1 MNRLY
6 GMPGPNEGNRF
17 RMKDPADLQLKVA
30 AAEEAVTAQEEEKS
44 TRRKLKGSQGRLISV
59 IAILF
64 SLYQLATGY
73 FPLIAMYQRVFHVI
87 FAFTLIFLLFPFSA
101 RQRRDRLSWE
111 GIVFVGLLLY
121 TSFFVLTHFIARAD
135 QVGLE
140 PPVYELILG
149 GLLIVLTLEASRRT
163 TGWSLAI
170 FCIGSLLYARFGE
183 WLPDVLGHPNYS
195 VERIIS
201 GLFMTT
207 EGIYGS
213 LTGISATFIFLFVL
227 FGTFMQESGAGTF
240 FFGLA
245 SSLFG
250 HVRGGPAKI
259 AVVAS
264 SLFGM
269 ISGSAM
275 ANVSAVGQIT
285 IPMMKKAGYKPH
297 FAGAVESASGVG
309 GQFMPPVMG
318 GSVFLMM
325 EILGVSYFAICK
337 AAVLSAILYYVAIF
351 FIVDFEAV
359 KHNLKGQPKA
369 ECPRFRE
376 VFKQGF
382 HFIIP
387 PAVLVYLLIYSS
399 VTESRAAFWAI
410 LSVPLASYLRKSTR
424 MSFKKIVRALE
435 RGALGF
441 LPIAGV
447 VVACNILVGMITLTG
462 LGLQISSIL
471 IELSGN
477 SLFWLLFLTMIAS
490 LILGLGLPII
500 VSYLVLAVL
509 VAPALTQMGVEPLA
523 AHLFIFFF
531 ALVSDLTPPVAPGAF
546 VAAGIAGADMMR
558 TAWMACRLG
567 LVVYILPYMF
577 VYNNA
582 LILKGELGDI
592 ILSAV
597 TAFIGVYAL
606 ACGIQGY
613 MFRPANI
620 LERILFFVAALAL
633 IKPGWI
639 SDLVGLGIFLGLVFL
654 QRPGFFGDVVRG
666 VRQHR
671 RSAG

>member
-1 MNRLY
+1 
-6 GMPGPNEGNRF
+6 
-17 RMKDPADLQLKVA
+17 MKPTTEIEQEL
-30 AAEEAVTAQEEEKS
+30 EEASKAVVAQEEEKS
-44 TRRKLKGSQGRLISV
+44 TRRSLKGISGKAISV
-59 IAILF
+59 IAICF
-64 SLYQLATGY
+64 SVFQLATGY
-73 FPLIAMYQRVFHVI
+73 FPLIAMYQRIIHVI
-87 FAFTLIFLLFPFSA
+87 FGFTLIFLLFPFST
-101 RQRRDRLSWE
+101 RQKRDRLSWD
-111 GIVFVGLLLY
+111 GFLLVGLLLY
-121 TSFFVLTHFIARAD
+121 ISYYVVTHFIARAD

-140 PPVYELILG
+140 PPLFELVLG
-149 GLLIVLTLEASRRT
+149 GVLIFLTLEASRRT

-170 FCIGSLLYARFGE
+170 FCVGSLLYARFGE
-183 WLPDVLGHPNYS
+183 WLPDVLGHPDYM

-207 EGIYGS
+207 EGIYGA
-213 LTGISATFIFLFVL
+213 LTGIASTFIFLFVL

-285 IPMMKKAGYKPH
+285 IPMMKRAGYKPH
-297 FAGAVESASGVG
+297 FAAAVESASGVG

-325 EILGVSYFAICK
+325 EILGVSYYAICK
-337 AAVLSAILYYVAIF
+337 AAVLSAVLYYVAIF

-359 KHNLKGQPKA
+359 KFNLKGQPKA
-369 ECPRFRE
+369 ECPRFRD

-382 HFIIP
+382 HFLIP
-387 PAVLVYLLIYSS
+387 PVVLVYFLMYAH
-399 VTESRAAFWAI
+399 VTESRAGFWAI
-410 LSVPLASYLRKSTR
+410 VSVVLASYLRKSTR
-424 MSFKKIVRALE
+424 MGLKQILRALE

-471 IELSGN
+471 IDLSGN

-546 VAAGIAGADMMR
+546 VAAGIAGADMMK

-582 LILKGELGDI
+582 LLLKGDVGEI
-592 ILSAV
+592 VLSAV

-613 MFRPANI
+613 MFRPAKI
-620 LERILFFVAALAL
+620 YERILFFVAAIGL

-639 SDLVGLGIFLGLVFL
+639 SDLVGLGILVFL
-654 QRPGFFGDVVRG
+654 VFMQRPAFIPDLFKRLKGPAPEMKGG
-666 VRQHR
+666 
-671 RSAG
+671 G

>member
-1 MNRLY
+1 
-6 GMPGPNEGNRF
+6 
-17 RMKDPADLQLKVA
+17 MKPSAEIEQQLEKASKAVA
-30 AAEEAVTAQEEEKS
+30 AQEEEKS
-44 TRRKLKGSQGRLISV
+44 TRRSVKGVAGKAISV
-59 IAILF
+59 IAVCF
-64 SLYQLATGY
+64 SLFQLVTGY
-73 FPLIAMYQRVFHVI
+73 FPLIAMYQRLIHVI
-87 FAFTLIFLLFPFSA
+87 FGFSLIFLLFPFSA
-101 RQRRDRLSWE
+101 RQRRDRLGWD
-111 GIVFVGLLLY
+111 GFLLVGLLLY
-121 TSFFVLTHFIARAD
+121 ISYYVVTHFIARAD
-135 QVGLE
+135 SVGLE
-140 PPVYELILG
+140 PPLFELVLG
-149 GLLIVLTLEASRRT
+149 GILIFLTLEASRRT

-170 FCIGSLLYARFGE
+170 FCAGSLIYARFGE

-195 VERIIS
+195 IERIIS

-207 EGIYGS
+207 EGIYGA
-213 LTGISATFIFLFVL
+213 LTGIAATFIFLFVL

-285 IPMMKKAGYKPH
+285 IPMMKRAGYKPH
-297 FAGAVESASGVG
+297 FAAAVESASGVG

-325 EILGVSYFAICK
+325 EILGVSYYAICK
-337 AAVLSAILYYVAIF
+337 AAVLSAVLYYVAIF

-359 KHNLKGQPKA
+359 KNNLKGQPKS
-369 ECPRFRE
+369 ECPNFWE
-376 VFKQGF
+376 VFRNGF
-382 HFIIP
+382 HFLIP
-387 PAVLVYLLIYSS
+387 PGVLVYLLIYSH

-410 LSVPLASYLRKSTR
+410 IAVVGASYLRKSTR
-424 MSFKKIVRALE
+424 MSFPKILRALE

-447 VVACNILVGMITLTG
+447 IVACNILVGMITLTG

-477 SLFWLLFLTMIAS
+477 SLFLLLVLTMIAS

-509 VAPALTQMGVEPLA
+509 VAPALTQMGVDALA

-546 VAAGIAGADMMR
+546 VAAGIAGADMMK

-582 LILKGELGDI
+582 LLLKGDLSEI
-592 ILSAV
+592 ILSAI

-613 MFRPANI
+613 MFRPAKI
-620 LERILFFVAALAL
+620 YERVLFFAAAIGL

-639 SDLVGLGIFLGLVFL
+639 SDLVGLAILAILAFM
-654 QRPGFFGDVVRG
+654 QRPTFIPDLF
-666 VRQHR
+666 R
-671 RSAG
+671 RVKAPASETKGNG

>member
-1 MNRLY
+1 
-6 GMPGPNEGNRF
+6 
-17 RMKDPADLQLKVA
+17 MKPSAEIEQQLEQASK
-30 AAEEAVTAQEEEKS
+30 AVVAQEEEKS
-44 TRRKLKGSQGRLISV
+44 TRRTLKGNAGKAVSF
-59 IAILF
+59 IAVCF
-64 SLYQLATGY
+64 SLFQLLTGY
-73 FPLIAMYQRVFHVI
+73 FPLIAMYQRLIHVI
-87 FAFTLIFLLFPFSA
+87 FGFSLIFLLFPFSA
-101 RQRRDRLSWE
+101 RQRRDRLSWD
-111 GIVFVGLLLY
+111 GFLFVGLLLY
-121 TSFFVLTHFIARAD
+121 ISYYVATHFIARAD
-135 QVGLE
+135 SVGLE
-140 PPVYELILG
+140 PPLFELVVG
-149 GLLIVLTLEASRRT
+149 GVLIFLTLEASRRT

-170 FCIGSLLYARFGE
+170 FCAGSLIYARFGE

-195 VERIIS
+195 IERIIS

-207 EGIYGS
+207 EGIYGA
-213 LTGISATFIFLFVL
+213 LTGIAATFIFLFVL

-285 IPMMKKAGYKPH
+285 IPMMKRAGYKPH

-325 EILGVSYFAICK
+325 EILGVSYYAICK
-337 AAVLSAILYYVAIF
+337 AAILSAILYYVAIF

-359 KHNLKGQPKA
+359 KYNLKGQPKS
-369 ECPRFRE
+369 ECPRFWE

-382 HFIIP
+382 HFLIP
-387 PAVLVYLLIYSS
+387 PVVLVYFLMYAH

-410 LSVPLASYLRKSTR
+410 VSVVLASYLRKSTR
-424 MSFKKIVRALE
+424 MGLKKILRALE

-509 VAPALTQMGVEPLA
+509 VAPALTQMGVDPLA

-546 VAAGIAGADMMR
+546 VAAGIAGADMMK

-582 LILKGELGDI
+582 LLLKGDLSEI
-592 ILSAV
+592 ILSAI

-613 MFRPANI
+613 MFRPAKI
-620 LERILFFVAALAL
+620 YERVLFFVAAIGL

-639 SDLVGLGIFLGLVFL
+639 SDLVGLGILCILSFL
-654 QRPGFFGDVVRG
+654 QRPTFIPDLFRRVKGPAPEMKGDG
-666 VRQHR
+666 
-671 RSAG
+671 

>member
-1 MNRLY
+1 
-6 GMPGPNEGNRF
+6 
-17 RMKDPADLQLKVA
+17 MKPSAEIEQQLEQASKA
-30 AAEEAVTAQEEEKS
+30 AVAQEEEKS
-44 TRRKLKGSQGRLISV
+44 TRRSVKGPAGKAVSF
-59 IAILF
+59 IAICF
-64 SLYQLATGY
+64 SLFQLVTGY
-73 FPLIAMYQRVFHVI
+73 FPLIAMYQRLFHVI
-87 FAFTLIFLLFPFSA
+87 FGFSLIFLLFPFSA
-101 RQRRDRLSWE
+101 RQRRDRLSWD
-111 GIVFVGLLLY
+111 GFLFVGLLLY
-121 TSFFVLTHFIARAD
+121 ISYYVATHFIARAD
-135 QVGLE
+135 SVGLE
-140 PPVYELILG
+140 PPLFELVIG
-149 GLLIVLTLEASRRT
+149 GVLIFLTLEASRRT

-170 FCIGSLLYARFGE
+170 FCMASLIYARFGE

-213 LTGISATFIFLFVL
+213 LTGIAATFIFLFVL

-264 SLFGM
+264 SMFGM

-285 IPMMKKAGYKPH
+285 IPMMKRAGYKPH

-325 EILGVSYFAICK
+325 EVLGVSYYAICK
-337 AAVLSAILYYVAIF
+337 AAILSAILYYVAIF

-359 KHNLKGQPKA
+359 KYGLKGQPKSQ
-369 ECPRFRE
+369 CPKFTE
-376 VFKQGF
+376 VFKNGF

-387 PAVLVYLLIYSS
+387 PAVLVYLLMYAH
-399 VTESRAAFWAI
+399 VTESRAAFWAVI
-410 LSVPLASYLRKSTR
+410 SVPLASYLRKSTR
-424 MSFKKIVRALE
+424 MSFRQILRALE

-471 IELSGN
+471 IELSGS

-509 VAPALTQMGVEPLA
+509 VAPALTQMGVDPLA

-546 VAAGIAGADMMR
+546 VAAGIAGADMMK

-582 LILKGELGDI
+582 LLLKGNLSDI
-592 ILSAV
+592 ILSAI

-613 MFRPANI
+613 MFRPAKI
-620 LERILFFVAALAL
+620 YERVLFFIAAVGL
-633 IKPGWI
+633 IKPGWM
-639 SDLVGLGIFLGLVFL
+639 SDLMGMGILVILAFM
-654 QRPGFFGDVVRG
+654 QRPTFIRDLFKRVKAPSSGTKRDG
-666 VRQHR
+666 
-671 RSAG
+671 

>member
-1 MNRLY
+1 M
-6 GMPGPNEGNRF
+6 E
-17 RMKDPADLQLKVA
+17 KVA
-30 AAEEAVTAQEEEKS
+30 EIEKELEAASEAITAQEEEKGV
-44 TRRKLKGSQGRLISV
+44 RRNVKGNAGKVISA
-59 IAILF
+59 IAVCF
-64 SLYQLATGY
+64 SLFQVITGY
-73 FPLIAMYQRVFHVI
+73 FPLIAMYQRLIHVI
-87 FAFTLIFLLFPFSA
+87 FGFSLIFLLFPLSSK
-101 RQRRDRLSWE
+101 RRKDRLSWD
-111 GIVFVGLLLY
+111 GYLLVGLLLY
-121 TSFFVLTHFIARAD
+121 ISLYVIMNFVARAD

-140 PPVYELILG
+140 PPLYELILG
-149 GLLIVLTLEASRRT
+149 GLLIFLTLEASRRT

-170 FCIGSLLYARFGE
+170 FCAGSLIYARFGE

-195 VERIIS
+195 LERIIS

-207 EGIYGS
+207 EGIYGA
-213 LTGISATFIFLFVL
+213 LTGIASTFIFLFVL
-227 FGTFMQESGAGTF
+227 FGTFMQESGAGSF

-285 IPMMKKAGYKPH
+285 IPMMKRAGYKPH
-297 FAGAVESASGVG
+297 FAAAVESASGVG

-325 EILGVSYFAICK
+325 EILGVSYYAICK

-369 ECPRFRE
+369 ECPKFRE

-387 PAVLVYLLIYSS
+387 PAILVYLLIYAN
-399 VTESRAAFWAI
+399 VTESRAAFWAVI
-410 LSVPLASYLRKSTR
+410 SVPLASFLRKSTR
-424 MSFKKIVRALE
+424 MSPRKILRALE

-509 VAPALTQMGVEPLA
+509 VAPALTQMGVDPMA

-582 LILKGELGDI
+582 LMLKGDLDDI

-613 MFRPANI
+613 MFRPAKI
-620 LERILFFVAALAL
+620 FERILFFVAALAL

-639 SDLVGLGIFLGLVFL
+639 SDLVGLAIFIGLILL
-654 QRPGFFGDVVRG
+654 QKPTFFIDLLKRFKGPAPEIKSGF
-666 VRQHR
+666 
-671 RSAG
+671 

>member
-1 MNRLY
+1 MKQR
-6 GMPGPNEGNRF
+6 NEIEQN
-17 RMKDPADLQLKVA
+17 L
-30 AAEEAVTAQEEEKS
+30 EEAEKTVVAQEEEKS
-44 TRRKLKGSQGRLISV
+44 TRRILKGNPGKAISV
-59 IAILF
+59 IAICF
-64 SLYQLATGY
+64 SVFQLMTGY
-73 FPLIAMYQRVFHVI
+73 FPLIAMYQRVIHVI
-87 FAFTLIFLLFPFSA
+87 FGFSLIFLLFPLSKK
-101 RQRRDRLSWE
+101 QRKDRLSWD
-111 GIVFVGLLLY
+111 GVLFVALLLY
-121 TSFFVLTHFIARAD
+121 LSYYVITHFIARAD

-140 PPVYELILG
+140 PPLFELVLG
-149 GLLIVLTLEASRRT
+149 GVLIFITLEASRRT

-170 FCIGSLLYARFGE
+170 FCAGSLIYARFGE

-195 VERIIS
+195 IERIIS

-207 EGIYGS
+207 EGIYGA
-213 LTGISATFIFLFVL
+213 LTGIAATFIFLFVL

-285 IPMMKKAGYKPH
+285 IPMMKRAGYKPH
-297 FAGAVESASGVG
+297 FAAAVESASGVG

-325 EILGVSYFAICK
+325 EILGVSYGAICK
-337 AAVLSAILYYVAIF
+337 AAILSAVLYYVAIF

-359 KHNLKGQPKA
+359 KFNLKGQPKA
-369 ECPRFRE
+369 DCPRFGE

-382 HFIIP
+382 HFLIP
-387 PAVLVYLLIYSS
+387 PVVLVYFLMYAH

-410 LSVPLASYLRKSTR
+410 VSVVLASYLRKSTR
-424 MSFKKIVRALE
+424 MGLKKILRALE

-509 VAPALTQMGVEPLA
+509 VAPALTQMGVDPLA

-582 LILKGELGDI
+582 LLLKGDPGDI
-592 ILSAV
+592 LLSAV

-613 MFRPANI
+613 MFRPARI
-620 LERILFFVAALAL
+620 YERVLFFVAALLL

-639 SDLVGLGIFLGLVFL
+639 SDLVGLGILVLLGFM
-654 QRPGFFGDVVRG
+654 QRPTFILDLLRRVKGPAPEMKGDG
-666 VRQHR
+666 
-671 RSAG
+671 

>member
-1 MNRLY
+1 M
-6 GMPGPNEGNRF
+6 E
-17 RMKDPADLQLKVA
+17 KVA
-30 AAEEAVTAQEEEKS
+30 EIEKELEAASEAITAQEEEKGV
-44 TRRKLKGSQGRLISV
+44 RRNVKGKEGKVISA
-59 IAILF
+59 IAVCF
-64 SLYQLATGY
+64 SLFQVITGY
-73 FPLIAMYQRVFHVI
+73 FPLIAMYQRLIHVI
-87 FAFTLIFLLFPFSA
+87 FGFSLIFLLFPLSSK
-101 RQRRDRLSWE
+101 QRRDRLSWD
-111 GIVFVGLLLY
+111 GYLLVGLLLY
-121 TSFFVLTHFIARAD
+121 ISLYVVMNFVARAD

-140 PPVYELILG
+140 PPLYELILG
-149 GLLIVLTLEASRRT
+149 GLLIFLTLEASRRT

-170 FCIGSLLYARFGE
+170 FCAGSLIYARFGE

-195 VERIIS
+195 LERIIS

-207 EGIYGS
+207 EGIYGA
-213 LTGISATFIFLFVL
+213 LTGIASTFIFLFVL
-227 FGTFMQESGAGTF
+227 FGTFMQESGAGSF

-285 IPMMKKAGYKPH
+285 IPMMKRAGYKPH
-297 FAGAVESASGVG
+297 FAAAVESASGVG

-325 EILGVSYFAICK
+325 EILGVSYYAICK

-369 ECPRFRE
+369 ECPKFRE

-387 PAVLVYLLIYSS
+387 PAVLVYLLIYAN
-399 VTESRAAFWAI
+399 VTESRAAFWAVI
-410 LSVPLASYLRKSTR
+410 SVPLASLLRKSTR
-424 MSFKKIVRALE
+424 MSPRKILRALE

-509 VAPALTQMGVEPLA
+509 VAPALTQMGVDPMA

-582 LILKGELGDI
+582 LMLKGDLDDI

-613 MFRPANI
+613 MFRPAKFF
-620 LERILFFVAALAL
+620 ERILFFVAALAL

-639 SDLVGLGIFLGLVFL
+639 SDLVGLAIFIGLIFLQKPTFFIDLVKRFKGSA
-654 QRPGFFGDVVRG
+654 PEIKDGF
-666 VRQHR
+666 
-671 RSAG
+671 

>member
-1 MNRLY
+1 
-6 GMPGPNEGNRF
+6 
-17 RMKDPADLQLKVA
+17 MKPTTEIEPEL
-30 AAEEAVTAQEEEKS
+30 EEASKAVVAQEEQKS
-44 TRRKLKGSQGRLISV
+44 TRRSLQGISGKAISV
-59 IAILF
+59 IAICF
-64 SLYQLATGY
+64 SVFQLATGY
-73 FPLIAMYQRVFHVI
+73 FPLIAMYQRIIHVI
-87 FAFTLIFLLFPFSA
+87 FGFTLIFLLFPFST
-101 RQRRDRLSWE
+101 RQKRDRLSWD
-111 GIVFVGLLLY
+111 GFLLVGLLLY
-121 TSFFVLTHFIARAD
+121 ISYYVVTHFIARAD

-140 PPVYELILG
+140 PPLFELVLG
-149 GLLIVLTLEASRRT
+149 GVLIFLTLEASRRT

-170 FCIGSLLYARFGE
+170 FCVGSLLYARFGE
-183 WLPDVLGHPNYS
+183 WLPDVLGHPDYM

-207 EGIYGS
+207 EGIYGA
-213 LTGISATFIFLFVL
+213 LTGIASTFIFLFVL

-285 IPMMKKAGYKPH
+285 IPMMKRAGYKPH
-297 FAGAVESASGVG
+297 FAAAVESASGVG

-325 EILGVSYFAICK
+325 EILGVSYYAICK
-337 AAVLSAILYYVAIF
+337 AAVLSAVLYYVAIF

-359 KHNLKGQPKA
+359 KFNLKGQPKA
-369 ECPRFRE
+369 ECPRFRD

-382 HFIIP
+382 HFLIP
-387 PAVLVYLLIYSS
+387 PVVLVYFLMYAH

-410 LSVPLASYLRKSTR
+410 VSVVLASYLRQSTR
-424 MSFKKIVRALE
+424 MGLKQILRALE

-471 IELSGN
+471 IDLSGN

-509 VAPALTQMGVEPLA
+509 VAPALTQMGVDPLA

-546 VAAGIAGADMMR
+546 VAAGIAGADMMK

-582 LILKGELGDI
+582 LLLKGDVGEI
-592 ILSAV
+592 VLSAV

-613 MFRPANI
+613 MFRPAKI
-620 LERILFFVAALAL
+620 YERILFFVAAIGL

-639 SDLVGLGIFLGLVFL
+639 SDLVGLGILVFL
-654 QRPGFFGDVVRG
+654 VFMQRPAFIPDLFKRLKGPAPEMKGG
-666 VRQHR
+666 
-671 RSAG
+671 G

>member
-1 MNRLY
+1 
-6 GMPGPNEGNRF
+6 
-17 RMKDPADLQLKVA
+17 MKT
-30 AAEEAVTAQEEEKS
+30 AAEIEEKLEAATQGIVAQEEEKG
-44 TRRKLKGSQGRLISV
+44 TRRVLKGNAGKAISV
-59 IAILF
+59 LAVCF
-64 SLYQLATGY
+64 SLFQLVTGY
-73 FPLIAMYQRVFHVI
+73 FPLIAMYQRLIHVI
-87 FAFTLIFLLFPFSA
+87 FGFTLIFLLFPFSA
-101 RQRRDRLSWE
+101 KQRRDRLSWD
-111 GIVFVGLLLY
+111 GFLWVGLLLY
-121 TSFFVLTHFIARAD
+121 ISYYVVTHFIARAD
-135 QVGLE
+135 SVGLE
-140 PPVYELILG
+140 PPMYELFLG
-149 GLLIVLTLEASRRT
+149 GVLILLTLEASRRT

-170 FCIGSLLYARFGE
+170 FCAASLIYARFGE

-195 VERIIS
+195 IERIIS

-207 EGIYGS
+207 EGIYGA
-213 LTGISATFIFLFVL
+213 LTGIAATFIFLFVL

-285 IPMMKKAGYKPH
+285 IPMMKRAGYKPH

-325 EILGVSYFAICK
+325 EILGVSYYAICK
-337 AAVLSAILYYVAIF
+337 AAVLSAVLYYVAIF

-359 KHNLKGQPKA
+359 KYNLKGQPKS
-369 ECPRFRE
+369 ECPRFME

-382 HFIIP
+382 HFLIP
-387 PAVLVYLLIYSS
+387 PVVLVYFLMYAH

-410 LSVPLASYLRKSTR
+410 VSVVLASYLRKSTR
-424 MSFKKIVRALE
+424 MGLKKILRALE

-582 LILKGELGDI
+582 LLLKGDLSEI
-592 ILSAV
+592 ILSAI

-613 MFRPANI
+613 MFRPARI
-620 LERILFFVAALAL
+620 YERVLFFVAAIGL

-639 SDLVGLGIFLGLVFL
+639 SDLVGLGILALLAFL
-654 QRPGFFGDVVRG
+654 QRPTFIADLFKRVKGP
-666 VRQHR
+666 
-671 RSAG
+671 ATEI

>member
-1 MNRLY
+1 
-6 GMPGPNEGNRF
+6 
-17 RMKDPADLQLKVA
+17 V
-30 AAEEAVTAQEEEKS
+30 
-44 TRRKLKGSQGRLISV
+44 
-59 IAILF
+59 
-64 SLYQLATGY
+64 
-73 FPLIAMYQRVFHVI
+73 
-87 FAFTLIFLLFPFSA
+87 
-101 RQRRDRLSWE
+101 
-111 GIVFVGLLLY
+111 
-121 TSFFVLTHFIARAD
+121 THFIARAD
-135 QVGLE
+135 SVGLE
-140 PPVYELILG
+140 PPLFELVLG
-149 GLLIVLTLEASRRT
+149 GVLIFLTLEASRRT

-170 FCIGSLLYARFGE
+170 FCVGSLIYARFGE

-195 VERIIS
+195 IERIIS

-207 EGIYGS
+207 EGIYGA
-213 LTGISATFIFLFVL
+213 LTGIAATFIFLFVL

-285 IPMMKKAGYKPH
+285 IPMMKRAGYKPH

-325 EILGVSYFAICK
+325 EILGVSYYAICK
-337 AAVLSAILYYVAIF
+337 AAILSAVLYYVAIF

-359 KHNLKGQPKA
+359 KYDLRGQPKS
-369 ECPRFRE
+369 ECPRFWE

-382 HFIIP
+382 HFLIP
-387 PAVLVYLLIYSS
+387 PVVLVYFLMYAH

-410 LSVPLASYLRKSTR
+410 VSVVLASYLRKTTR
-424 MSFKKIVRALE
+424 MGLKKILRALE

-546 VAAGIAGADMMR
+546 VAAGIAGADMMK

-582 LILKGELGDI
+582 LLLKGNLSEI
-592 ILSAV
+592 ILSAI

-613 MFRPANI
+613 MFRPAKI
-620 LERILFFVAALAL
+620 YERVLFFVAAIGL

-639 SDLVGLGIFLGLVFL
+639 SDLVGLGILAILSFM
-654 QRPGFFGDVVRG
+654 QRPTFIPDLFKRVKTPAPETKGE
-666 VRQHR
+666 
-671 RSAG
+671 S

>member
-1 MNRLY
+1 MK
-6 GMPGPNEGNRF
+6 GMKPTTEIEQE
-17 RMKDPADLQLKVA
+17 L
-30 AAEEAVTAQEEEKS
+30 EEASKAVVAQEEEKS
-44 TRRKLKGSQGRLISV
+44 PRRSLKGISGKAISV
-59 IAILF
+59 IAICF
-64 SLYQLATGY
+64 SVFQLVTGY
-73 FPLIAMYQRVFHVI
+73 FPLIAMYQRIIHVI
-87 FAFTLIFLLFPFSA
+87 FGFTLIFLLFPFST
-101 RQRRDRLSWE
+101 RQRRDRLSWD
-111 GIVFVGLLLY
+111 GFLLVGLLLY
-121 TSFFVLTHFIARAD
+121 ISYYVVTHFIARAD

-140 PPVYELILG
+140 PPLFELVLG
-149 GLLIVLTLEASRRT
+149 GVLIFLTLEASRRT

-170 FCIGSLLYARFGE
+170 FCVGSLLYARFGE
-183 WLPDVLGHPNYS
+183 WLPDVLGHPDYM

-207 EGIYGS
+207 EGIYGA
-213 LTGISATFIFLFVL
+213 LTGIASTFIFLFVL

-297 FAGAVESASGVG
+297 FAAAVECASGVG

-325 EILGVSYFAICK
+325 EILGVSYGAICK
-337 AAVLSAILYYVAIF
+337 AAVLSAILYYVGIF

-359 KHNLKGQPKA
+359 KHNLKGQPKS
-369 ECPRFRE
+369 ECPKFKQ
-376 VFKQGF
+376 VFKEGF

-387 PAVLVYLLIYSS
+387 PAVLVYLLIYAN
-399 VTESRAAFWAI
+399 VTETRAAFWAI
-410 LSVPLASYLRKSTR
+410 LSVPLASFLRKSSR
-424 MSFKKIVRALE
+424 MSPRKIVRALE

-546 VAAGIAGADMMR
+546 VAAGIAGADMMK

-582 LILKGELGDI
+582 LLLKGDVGEI
-592 ILSAV
+592 VLSAV

-613 MFRPANI
+613 MFRPAK
-620 LERILFFVAALAL
+620 LYERVLFFVAALAL

-639 SDLVGLGIFLGLVFL
+639 SDLVGLGIFVGLILL
-654 QRPGFFGDVVRG
+654 QRPTFFIDLVRRLKSQAPEIKGG
-666 VRQHR
+666 V
-671 RSAG
+671 

>member
-1 MNRLY
+1 
-6 GMPGPNEGNRF
+6 
-17 RMKDPADLQLKVA
+17 MKS
-30 AAEEAVTAQEEEKS
+30 AAEIEQQLEKASKAVVAQEEEKS
-44 TRRKLKGSQGRLISV
+44 TRRNVKGTAGKAISV
-59 IAILF
+59 IAICF
-64 SLYQLATGY
+64 SVFQLVTGY
-73 FPLIAMYQRVFHVI
+73 FPLIAMYQRLIHVI
-87 FAFTLIFLLFPFSA
+87 FGFTLIFLLFPFSSK
-101 RQRRDRLSWE
+101 QRRDRLSWD
-111 GIVFVGLLLY
+111 GFLLVGLLLY
-121 TSFFVLTHFIARAD
+121 ISYYVVTHFIARAD
-135 QVGLE
+135 SVGLE
-140 PPVYELILG
+140 PPVYELLLG
-149 GLLIVLTLEASRRT
+149 GVLILLTLEASRRT

-170 FCIGSLLYARFGE
+170 FCVGSLIYARFGE

-195 VERIIS
+195 IERIIS

-207 EGIYGS
+207 EGIYGA
-213 LTGISATFIFLFVL
+213 LTGIAATFIFLFVL

-285 IPMMKKAGYKPH
+285 IPMMKRAGYKPH

-325 EILGVSYFAICK
+325 EVLGVSYYAICK
-337 AAVLSAILYYVAIF
+337 AAILSAILYYVAIF

-359 KHNLKGQPKA
+359 KYNLKGQPKSQ
-369 ECPRFRE
+369 CPKFTE
-376 VFKQGF
+376 VFKNGF

-387 PAVLVYLLIYSS
+387 PAVLVYLLMYAH
-399 VTESRAAFWAI
+399 VTESRAAFWAVI
-410 LSVPLASYLRKSTR
+410 SVPLASYLRKSTR
-424 MSFKKIVRALE
+424 MSFRQILRALE

-509 VAPALTQMGVEPLA
+509 VAPALTQMGVDPLA

-546 VAAGIAGADMMR
+546 VAAGIAGADMMK

-582 LILKGELGDI
+582 LLLKGDLSEI
-592 ILSAV
+592 FLSAI

-613 MFRPANI
+613 MLRPAKI
-620 LERILFFVAALAL
+620 YERVLFFVAALGL

-639 SDLVGLGIFLGLVFL
+639 SDLMGLGILVILAFM
-654 QRPGFFGDVVRG
+654 QRPTFILDLFKRVKGPAPEMKGDG
-666 VRQHR
+666 
-671 RSAG
+671 

>member
-1 MNRLY
+1 MQKI
-6 GMPGPNEGNRF
+6 NEIEQE
-17 RMKDPADLQLKVA
+17 LA
-30 AAEEAVTAQEEEKS
+30 AAEEAITAQEEEQS
-44 TRRKLKGSQGRLISV
+44 TRRKLKGLQGKAISL
-59 IAILF
+59 IAISF
-64 SLYQLATGY
+64 SLFQLVTGY
-73 FPLIAMYQRVFHVI
+73 FPLIAMYQRLIHVAFG
-87 FAFTLIFLLFPFSA
+87 FALIFLLFPFSS
-101 RQRRDRLSWE
+101 RQRRDRLSWD
-111 GIVFVGLLLY
+111 GYLFVGLLLY
-121 TSFFVLTHFIARAD
+121 LSYYVVTHFIARAD

-140 PPVYELILG
+140 PPLYELILG
-149 GLLIVLTLEASRRT
+149 GILILLTLETSRRT
-163 TGWSLAI
+163 TGWSLPI
-170 FCIGSLLYARFGE
+170 FCGASLIYARFGE
-183 WLPDVLGHPNYS
+183 WLPEVLGHPNYS
-195 VERIIS
+195 LERIIS

-207 EGIYGS
+207 EGIYGA

-259 AVVAS
+259 AIAGS
-264 SLFGM
+264 SMFGL

-275 ANVSAVGQIT
+275 ANVSSVGQIT

-297 FAGAVESASGVG
+297 FAAAVEAASGVG
-309 GQFMPPVMG
+309 GQFDPPVMG

-325 EILGVSYFAICK
+325 EILGVSYWTICK
-337 AAVLSAILYYVAIF
+337 AAWPAAILYYVAIF

-359 KHNLKGQPKA
+359 KHNLKGQPK
-369 ECPRFRE
+369 ETLPKFTE

-382 HFIIP
+382 HFLIP
-387 PAVLVYLLIYSS
+387 PIILVYFLIYAS
-399 VTESRAAFWAI
+399 VTESRAAFWAV
-410 LSVPLASYLRKSTR
+410 LSVPLVSFLRKSTR
-424 MSFKKIVRALE
+424 MSFKQILRALE
-435 RGALGF
+435 RGAIGF

-447 VVACNILVGMITLTG
+447 VVSCNILVGMITLTG

-477 SLFWLLFLTMIAS
+477 SLFFLLVLTMIAS

-577 VYNNA
+577 VYNKA
-582 LILKGELGDI
+582 LMLMGDLGDI
-592 ILSAV
+592 IAAVV
-597 TAFIGVYAL
+597 TALMGVYAL

-613 MFRPANI
+613 MFRPTKI
-620 LERILFFVAALAL
+620 YERIPLFVAALLL
-633 IKPGWI
+633 ISPGAI
-639 SDLVGLGIFLGLVFL
+639 NDLVGVLLLLGVALR
-654 QRPGFFGDVVRG
+654 QRPTFFFDLLKRF
-666 VRQHR
+666 R
-671 RSAG
+671 RSASQVKGDV

>member
-1 MNRLY
+1 MGKGTETERKSK
-6 GMPGPNEGNRF
+6 GAGEIF
-17 RMKDPADLQLKVA
+17 ATD
-30 AAEEAVTAQEEEKS
+30 EEEKS
-44 TRRKLKGSQGRLISV
+44 RKRKLAGPSAKAVSTIAVCFSIFQLI
-59 IAILF
+59 
-64 SLYQLATGY
+64 TGY
-73 FPLIAMYQRVFHVI
+73 APLIAMYQRVIHVA
-87 FAFTLIFLLFPFSA
+87 FAFSLIFLIYPFSLK
-101 RQRRDRLSWE
+101 QRKDRISWE
-111 GIVFVGLLLY
+111 GILFAGLILY
-121 TSFFVLTHFIARAD
+121 LSYFVLTHFIARAD

-140 PPVYELILG
+140 PPLSELVFGGIL
-149 GLLIVLTLEASRRT
+149 IFLTLDASRRA

-170 FCIGSLLYARFGE
+170 FCACSLIYARFGE
-183 WLPDVLGHPNYS
+183 WLPDVLGHPNYA

-207 EGIYGS
+207 EGVYGA
-213 LTGISATFIFLFVL
+213 LTGISSTFIFLFVL
-227 FGTFMQESGAGTF
+227 FGTFMQVSGAGNF

-264 SLFGM
+264 SMFGM

-318 GSVFLMM
+318 GSVFIMM
-325 EILGVSYFAICK
+325 EILGVSYITICK
-337 AAVLSAILYYVAIF
+337 AALLSAILYYIAIF
-351 FIVDFEAV
+351 LIVDFEAV
-359 KHNLKGQPKA
+359 KYNLKGQPR
-369 ECPRFRE
+369 ESLPRIKE
-376 VFKQGF
+376 VFKEGF

-387 PAVLVYLLIYSS
+387 PAVLVYLLMYAH
-399 VTESRAAFWAI
+399 VTESRAAFWAVV
-410 LSVPLASYLRKSTR
+410 SVPLVSFLRKSSR
-424 MSFKKIVRALE
+424 MSFRQIILALE

-441 LPIAGV
+441 LPIAGI

-477 SLFWLLFLTMIAS
+477 SLIILLLLTMIAS
-490 LILGLGLPII
+490 LVLGLGLPII

-509 VAPALTQMGVEPLA
+509 VAPALTQMGVDPLA

-577 VYNNA
+577 VYNPS
-582 LILKGELGDI
+582 LLLKGSWGN
-592 ILSAV
+592 ILLAV
-597 TAFIGVYAL
+597 FTALIGVYAL
-606 ACGIQGY
+606 ACGIQGF
-613 MFRPANI
+613 MFRSTAI
-620 LERILFFVAALAL
+620 YQRVLLFVSAFAL
-633 IKPGWI
+633 INPGWI
-639 SDLVGLGIFLGLVFL
+639 TDLVGLAILILLLFI
-654 QRPGFFGDVVRG
+654 QKPGFLLRLLNRSRG
-666 VRQHR
+666 
-671 RSAG
+671 SAAEFKDDL

>member
-1 MNRLY
+1 
-6 GMPGPNEGNRF
+6 
-17 RMKDPADLQLKVA
+17 MKKPTDIEETLQ
-30 AAEEAVTAQEEEKS
+30 AAEEAITAQEEEKGV
-44 TRRKLKGSQGRLISV
+44 RRVLKGNAGKAISV
-59 IAILF
+59 IAVCF
-64 SLYQLATGY
+64 SAFQLATGY
-73 FPLIAMYQRVFHVI
+73 YPLIAMYQRVFHVI
-87 FAFTLIFLLFPFSA
+87 FGFSLIFLLFPMFNK
-101 RQRRDRLSWE
+101 QRRTRLSWD
-111 GIVFVGLLLY
+111 GYLFVAILLY
-121 TSFFVLTHFIARAD
+121 ISYYVITHFIARAD

-140 PPVYELILG
+140 PPAYELFLG
-149 GLLIVLTLEASRRT
+149 GVLILLTLEASRRT

-170 FCIGSLLYARFGE
+170 FCVGSLLYARFGE

-195 VERIIS
+195 LERIIS

-213 LTGISATFIFLFVL
+213 LTGIASTFIFLFVL

-285 IPMMKKAGYKPH
+285 IPMMKRAGYKPH
-297 FAGAVESASGVG
+297 FAAAVESASGVG

-325 EILGVSYFAICK
+325 EILGVSYGAICK
-337 AAVLSAILYYVAIF
+337 AAVLSAILYYVGIF

-359 KHNLKGQPKA
+359 KHNLKGQPKS
-369 ECPRFRE
+369 ECPK
-376 VFKQGF
+376 FKQVLKEGF

-387 PAVLVYLLIYSS
+387 PAVLVYLLIYAN

-410 LSVPLASYLRKSTR
+410 LSVPLASFLRKSTR
-424 MSFKKIVRALE
+424 MSPQKMLRALE

-509 VAPALTQMGVEPLA
+509 VAPALTQMGVPPLA

-577 VYNNA
+577 VYNSA
-582 LILKGELGDI
+582 LLLQGPMSDI
-592 ILSAV
+592 IPSTI

-606 ACGIQGY
+606 SCGIQGY
-613 MFRPANI
+613 MLRPTRI
-620 LERILFFVAALAL
+620 YERILFFVAALAL

-639 SDLVGLGIFLGLVFL
+639 SDLVGLSIFVGLILL
-654 QRPGFFGDVVRG
+654 QRPTFFIDLVRKPKSRPAG
-666 VRQHR
+666 V
-671 RSAG
+671 

>member
-1 MNRLY
+1 MNQATDIEQKL
-6 GMPGPNEGNRF
+6 
-17 RMKDPADLQLKVA
+17 A
-30 AAEEAVTAQEEEKS
+30 AAEEAVTSQEEEKS
-44 TRRKLKGSQGRLISV
+44 TRRKLKGSEGKLISV
-59 IAILF
+59 IAVCF
-64 SLYQLATGY
+64 SLYQIITGY
-73 FPLIAMYQRVFHVI
+73 FPLIAMYQRLIHVI
-87 FAFTLIFLLFPFSA
+87 FGFALIFLIFPLST
-101 RQRRDRLSWE
+101 RQRRDRLSWD
-111 GIVFVGLLLY
+111 GYVFVGLLLY
-121 TSFFVLTHFIARAD
+121 ISFYVVTNFVARAD

-140 PPVYELILG
+140 PPLYELILG
-149 GLLIVLTLEASRRT
+149 GLLIFLTLEASRRT
-163 TGWSLAI
+163 TGWSLAA
-170 FCIGSLLYARFGE
+170 FCVGSLLYARFGE
-183 WLPDVLGHPNYS
+183 WLPDILGHPNYS
-195 VERIIS
+195 IERIIS

-227 FGTFMQESGAGTF
+227 FGTFMQESGAGSF

-297 FAGAVESASGVG
+297 FAAAVESASGVG

-325 EILGVSYFAICK
+325 EILGVSYYAICK
-337 AAVLSAILYYVAIF
+337 AAVLSALLYYVGIF

-359 KHNLKGQPKA
+359 KYNLKGQPKA
-369 ECPRFRE
+369 ECPKFKE

-387 PAVLVYLLIYSS
+387 PAILVYLLVYAN
-399 VTESRAAFWAI
+399 VTESRAAFWSVI
-410 LSVPLASYLRKSTR
+410 SVPLVSFLRNSTR
-424 MSFKKIVRALE
+424 MSPRKILRALE
-435 RGALGF
+435 RWALGF

-509 VAPALTQMGVEPLA
+509 VAPALTQMGVDPMA

-582 LILKGELGDI
+582 LLLKGELGDI
-592 ILSAV
+592 ILSTI

-606 ACGIQGY
+606 SCGIQGF
-613 MFRPANI
+613 MFRPTRI
-620 LERILFFVAALAL
+620 YERILFFVAALAL

-639 SDLVGLGIFLGLVFL
+639 SDLVGLAIFVGLILL
-654 QRPGFFGDVVRG
+654 QKPTFFIDLVKRFKGPAPEIKGDF
-666 VRQHR
+666 
-671 RSAG
+671 

>member
-1 MNRLY
+1 MFHETDIEKKL
-6 GMPGPNEGNRF
+6 
-17 RMKDPADLQLKVA
+17 A

-44 TRRKLKGSQGRLISV
+44 TRRKLKGNQAKFISV
-59 IAILF
+59 IAIVF
-64 SLYQLATGY
+64 SLYQVITGY
-73 FPLIAMYQRVFHVI
+73 FPLIAMYQRLIHVVFG
-87 FAFTLIFLLFPFSA
+87 FALIFLIFPLSA
-101 RQRRDRLSWE
+101 KQRRDRLSWD
-111 GIVFVGLLLY
+111 GYLFVGLLLY
-121 TSFFVLTHFIARAD
+121 ISYFVAMNFIARAD

-140 PPVYELILG
+140 PPLYELILG
-149 GLLIVLTLEASRRT
+149 GILIFLTLEASRRT

-170 FCIGSLLYARFGE
+170 FCLGSLIYARFGE

-195 VERIIS
+195 IERIIS

-207 EGIYGS
+207 EGIYGA

-227 FGTFMQESGAGTF
+227 FGTFMQESGAGNF

-325 EILGVSYFAICK
+325 EILGVSYYAICK

-359 KHNLKGQPKA
+359 KYNLKGQPKS
-369 ECPRFRE
+369 ECPKFRE
-376 VFKQGF
+376 VFKKGF

-387 PAVLVYLLIYSS
+387 PAVLVYLLIYSQ
-399 VTESRAAFWAI
+399 VTESRAAFWSIIA
-410 LSVPLASYLRKSTR
+410 VVGASYLRKSTR
-424 MSFKKIVRALE
+424 MYPRQILRALE

-509 VAPALTQMGVEPLA
+509 VAPALTQMGVDPLA

-546 VAAGIAGADMMR
+546 VAAGIAGADMMK

-577 VYNNA
+577 VYNTA
-582 LILKGELGDI
+582 LIMKGELGDI
-592 ILSAV
+592 ILSAI

-613 MFRPANI
+613 LFRPATLI
-620 LERILFFVAALAL
+620 ERILLFVSALSL
-633 IKPGWI
+633 IKPGWMF
-639 SDLVGLGIFLGLVFL
+639 DLVGLGILTGIVLI
-654 QRPGFFGDVVRG
+654 QRPTFLFDLLKRFRG
-666 VRQHR
+666 P
-671 RSAG
+671 APELKKDI

>member
-1 MNRLY
+1 
-6 GMPGPNEGNRF
+6 
-17 RMKDPADLQLKVA
+17 MKPTTEIEQKL
-30 AAEEAVTAQEEEKS
+30 EEAEKAVVAQEEEKS
-44 TRRKLKGSQGRLISV
+44 TRRILKGTPGKAISV
-59 IAILF
+59 IAICF
-64 SLYQLATGY
+64 SVFQLVTGY
-73 FPLIAMYQRVFHVI
+73 FPLIAMYQRVIHVI
-87 FAFTLIFLLFPFSA
+87 FGFTLIFLLFPFSA
-101 RQRRDRLSWE
+101 RQRKDRLSWDA
-111 GIVFVGLLLY
+111 FFLVGLLLY
-121 TSFFVLTHFIARAD
+121 ISYYVVTNFIARAD

-140 PPVYELILG
+140 PPLFELVLGGVLIL
-149 GLLIVLTLEASRRT
+149 LTLEASRRT

-170 FCIGSLLYARFGE
+170 FCAGSLIYARFGE

-195 VERIIS
+195 LERIIS

-207 EGIYGS
+207 EGIYGA

-240 FFGLA
+240 FFSLA

-297 FAGAVESASGVG
+297 FAAAVESASGVG

-325 EILGVSYFAICK
+325 EILGVSYYAICK
-337 AAVLSAILYYVAIF
+337 AAVLSAVLYYVAIF

-359 KHNLKGQPKA
+359 KYGLKGQPKE
-369 ECPRFRE
+369 ECPKFWE
-376 VFKQGF
+376 VFKEGF

-387 PAVLVYLLIYSS
+387 PAVLVYLLIYSH
-399 VTESRAAFWAI
+399 VTESRAAFWSIIA
-410 LSVPLASYLRKSTR
+410 VVGASYLRKSSR
-424 MSFKKIVRALE
+424 MGLKKILRALE

-509 VAPALTQMGVEPLA
+509 VAPALTQMGVDPLA

-546 VAAGIAGADMMR
+546 VAAGIAGADMMK

-577 VYNNA
+577 VYNNS
-582 LILKGELGDI
+582 LLLKGDLGEI

-613 MFRPANI
+613 MFRPARI
-620 LERILFFVAALAL
+620 YERILFFLAALAL
-633 IKPGWI
+633 ISPLWF
-639 SDLVGLGIFLGLVFL
+639 SDLLGIALLLGLAFMQKPTWVMDLYRRFT
-654 QRPGFFGDVVRG
+654 RPALEMKGG
-666 VRQHR
+666 
-671 RSAG
+671 S

>member
-1 MNRLY
+1 MK
-6 GMPGPNEGNRF
+6 PTNEIEQ
-17 RMKDPADLQLKVA
+17 KL
-30 AAEEAVTAQEEEKS
+30 EEAEKALVAQEEEKS
-44 TRRKLKGSQGRLISV
+44 TRRILKGNAGKAISV
-59 IAILF
+59 IAVCF
-64 SLYQLATGY
+64 SVFQLATGY
-73 FPLIAMYQRVFHVI
+73 FPLIAMYQRIIHVI
-87 FAFTLIFLLFPFSA
+87 FGFTLIFLLFPFSA
-101 RQRRDRLSWE
+101 RQRRDRLSWD
-111 GIVFVGLLLY
+111 GFLLVGLLLY
-121 TSFFVLTHFIARAD
+121 ISYFVATHFIARAD

-140 PPVYELILG
+140 PPLFELVLG
-149 GLLIVLTLEASRRT
+149 GVLIFLTLEASRRT

-170 FCIGSLLYARFGE
+170 FCAGSLIYARFGE

-195 VERIIS
+195 LERIIS

-207 EGIYGS
+207 EGIYGA

-325 EILGVSYFAICK
+325 EILGVSYYAICK
-337 AAVLSAILYYVAIF
+337 AAVLSAVLYYVAIF

-359 KHNLKGQPKA
+359 KHNLKGQPKS
-369 ECPRFRE
+369 ECPKFWE
-376 VFKQGF
+376 VFKNGF
-382 HFIIP
+382 HFLIP
-387 PAVLVYLLIYSS
+387 PVVLVYLLIYSH
-399 VTESRAAFWAI
+399 VTESRAAFWSIIA
-410 LSVPLASYLRKSTR
+410 VVGASYLRKSTR
-424 MSFKKIVRALE
+424 MSPQKMLRALE

-509 VAPALTQMGVEPLA
+509 VAPALTQMGVDPLA

-582 LILKGELGDI
+582 LLLKGDLGEI

-613 MFRPANI
+613 MFRPARI
-620 LERILFFVAALAL
+620 YERILFFVAALGL

-639 SDLVGLGIFLGLVFL
+639 SDLVGLGILIFLVFL
-654 QRPGFFGDVVRG
+654 QRPTVIHDLL
-666 VRQHR
+666 R
-671 RSAG
+671 RLKGPAPEMKGEG

>member
-1 MNRLY
+1 
-6 GMPGPNEGNRF
+6 
-17 RMKDPADLQLKVA
+17 MKPTTEIEQEL
-30 AAEEAVTAQEEEKS
+30 EEASKAVVAQEEEKS
-44 TRRKLKGSQGRLISV
+44 TRRSLKGISGKAISV
-59 IAILF
+59 IAICF
-64 SLYQLATGY
+64 SVFQLATGY
-73 FPLIAMYQRVFHVI
+73 FPLIAMYQRIIHVI
-87 FAFTLIFLLFPFSA
+87 FGFTLIFLLFPFST
-101 RQRRDRLSWE
+101 RQRRDRLSWD
-111 GIVFVGLLLY
+111 GFLLVGLLLY
-121 TSFFVLTHFIARAD
+121 ISYYVVTHFIARAD

-140 PPVYELILG
+140 PPLFELVLG
-149 GLLIVLTLEASRRT
+149 GVLIFLTLEASRRT

-170 FCIGSLLYARFGE
+170 FCVGSLLYARFGE
-183 WLPDVLGHPNYS
+183 WLPDVLGHPDYM

-207 EGIYGS
+207 EGIYGA
-213 LTGISATFIFLFVL
+213 LTGIASTFIFLFVL

-285 IPMMKKAGYKPH
+285 IPMMKRAGYKPH
-297 FAGAVESASGVG
+297 FAAAVESASGVG

-337 AAVLSAILYYVAIF
+337 AAVLSAVLYYVAIF

-359 KHNLKGQPKA
+359 KFNLKGQPKA
-369 ECPRFRE
+369 ECPRFRD

-382 HFIIP
+382 HFLIP
-387 PAVLVYLLIYSS
+387 PVVLVYFLMYAH
-399 VTESRAAFWAI
+399 VTESRAGFWAI
-410 LSVPLASYLRKSTR
+410 VSVVLASYLRKSTR
-424 MSFKKIVRALE
+424 MGLKQILRALE

-471 IELSGN
+471 IDLSGN

-546 VAAGIAGADMMR
+546 VAAGIAGADMMK

-582 LILKGELGDI
+582 LLLKGDVGEI
-592 ILSAV
+592 VLSAV

-613 MFRPANI
+613 MFRPAKI
-620 LERILFFVAALAL
+620 YERILFFVAALGL
-633 IKPGWI
+633 IKPGWA
-639 SDLVGLGIFLGLVFL
+639 SDLVGLGILVLLVFM
-654 QRPGFFGDVVRG
+654 QRPAFIPDLFKRLKGRAPEMKGEG
-666 VRQHR
+666 
-671 RSAG
+671 

>member
-1 MNRLY
+1 MNNATDIEQKLT
-6 GMPGPNEGNRF
+6 
-17 RMKDPADLQLKVA
+17 

-44 TRRKLKGSQGRLISV
+44 TRRKLTGPAGKAIAV
-59 IAILF
+59 IAVCF
-64 SLYQLATGY
+64 SLFQVITGY
-73 FPLIAMYQRVFHVI
+73 YPLIAMYQRIIHVI
-87 FAFTLIFLLFPFSA
+87 FGFTLIFLIFPFSA
-101 RQRRDRLSWE
+101 KQRKDRLSWD
-111 GIVFVGLLLY
+111 GVLFVALLLY
-121 TSFFVLTHFIARAD
+121 LSYYVITHFIARAD
-135 QVGLE
+135 KVGLE
-140 PPVYELILG
+140 PPMYELFLG
-149 GLLIVLTLEASRRT
+149 GVLIFLTLEASRRT

-170 FCIGSLLYARFGE
+170 FCVGSLIYALFGE
-183 WLPDVLGHPNYS
+183 WLPEVLGHPNYS
-195 VERIIS
+195 IERIIS

-213 LTGISATFIFLFVL
+213 LTGIASTFIFLFVL
-227 FGTFMQESGAGTF
+227 FGTFMQESGAGSF

-297 FAGAVESASGVG
+297 FAAAVESASGVG

-325 EILGVSYFAICK
+325 EILGVSYYAICK
-337 AAVLSAILYYVAIF
+337 AAILSAILYYVAIF

-359 KHNLKGQPKA
+359 KNNLKGEPKSQ
-369 ECPRFRE
+369 CPQFRE
-376 VFKQGF
+376 VLKQGF

-387 PAVLVYLLIYSS
+387 PAVLVYLLMYSH

-424 MSFKKIVRALE
+424 MSPRKIVRALE

-471 IELSGN
+471 IDLSGN

-577 VYNNA
+577 VYNPA
-582 LILKGELGDI
+582 LLMQGPLDDI
-592 ILSAV
+592 ILSAI

-613 MFRPANI
+613 MFRPAKI
-620 LERILFFVAALAL
+620 YERILFFVAAFAL

-639 SDLVGLGIFLGLVFL
+639 SDLVGIAILVGLVLL
-654 QRPGFFGDVVRG
+654 QRPTFFIDLFKRVKSPAPEEQAKGSRL
-666 VRQHR
+666 RE
-671 RSAG
+671 

>member
-1 MNRLY
+1 
-6 GMPGPNEGNRF
+6 
-17 RMKDPADLQLKVA
+17 MKNATEIEQNVEA
-30 AAEEAVTAQEEEKS
+30 ASEAVIAQEEEKS
-44 TRRKLKGSQGRLISV
+44 ARRKLKGSAGKAITV
-59 IAILF
+59 IAICF
-64 SLYQLATGY
+64 SVFQLVTGY
-73 FPLIAMYQRVFHVI
+73 FPLIAMYQRVIHVI
-87 FAFTLIFLLFPFSA
+87 FGFSLIFLLFPMFHK
-101 RQRRDRLSWE
+101 QRKDRLSWD
-111 GIVFVGLLLY
+111 GVLFVALLLY
-121 TSFFVLTHFIARAD
+121 LSYYVITHFIARAD
-135 QVGLE
+135 KVGLE
-140 PPVYELILG
+140 PPMYELFLG
-149 GLLIVLTLEASRRT
+149 GVLIFLTLEASRRT

-170 FCIGSLLYARFGE
+170 FCVGSLIYALFGE

-195 VERIIS
+195 IERIIS

-213 LTGISATFIFLFVL
+213 LTGIASTFIFLFVL
-227 FGTFMQESGAGTF
+227 FGTFMQESGAGSF

-297 FAGAVESASGVG
+297 FAAAVESASGVG

-325 EILGVSYFAICK
+325 EILGVPYYAICK
-337 AAVLSAILYYVAIF
+337 AAILSAILYYVAIF

-359 KHNLKGQPKA
+359 KNNLKGQPKSQ
-369 ECPRFRE
+369 CPKFRE
-376 VFKQGF
+376 VLKQGF

-387 PAVLVYLLIYSS
+387 PAVLVYLLMYSH

-424 MSFKKIVRALE
+424 MSPRKIVRALE

-500 VSYLVLAVL
+500 VSYLVQAVL
-509 VAPALTQMGVEPLA
+509 VAPALPQMGVVPLA

-582 LILKGELGDI
+582 LLLKGEMSDI
-592 ILSAV
+592 ILSTI

-606 ACGIQGY
+606 SCGIQGY
-613 MFRPANI
+613 MFRATRI
-620 LERILFFVAALAL
+620 YERILFFVAALAL

-639 SDLVGLGIFLGLVFL
+639 SDVVGLSILV
-654 QRPGFFGDVVRG
+654 
-666 VRQHR
+666 
-671 RSAG
+671 

>member
-1 MNRLY
+1 MEKMTEIGQKL
-6 GMPGPNEGNRF
+6 
-17 RMKDPADLQLKVA
+17 A
-30 AAEEAVTAQEEEKS
+30 AAEEAITAQEEEKS
-44 TRRKLKGSQGRLISV
+44 TRRKLTGREAKLISI
-59 IAILF
+59 IAVSF
-64 SLYQLATGY
+64 SIFQLITGY
-73 FPLIAMYQRVFHVI
+73 YPLIAMYQRLIHV
-87 FAFTLIFLLFPFSA
+87 AFGFSLIFFLFPLSVK
-101 RQRRDRLSWE
+101 QRKDRLSWD
-111 GIVFVGLLLY
+111 GYLFVGLLLY
-121 TSFFVLTHFIARAD
+121 LSFYVVTNFIARAD

-140 PPVYELILG
+140 PPLYELILG
-149 GLLIVLTLEASRRT
+149 GILILLTLETSRRT
-163 TGWSLAI
+163 TGWSLPI
-170 FCIGSLLYARFGE
+170 FCAGSLIYARFGE
-183 WLPDVLGHPNYS
+183 WLPDLFGHPNYS
-195 VERIIS
+195 LERIIS

-213 LTGISATFIFLFVL
+213 LTGISSTFIFLFVL

-259 AVVAS
+259 AIAGS
-264 SLFGM
+264 SMFGL

-297 FAGAVESASGVG
+297 FAAAVEAASGVG
-309 GQFMPPVMG
+309 GQFDPPVMG

-325 EILGVSYFAICK
+325 EILGVSYWTICK
-337 AAVLSAILYYVAIF
+337 AAWPAAILYYVGIF

-359 KHNLKGQPKA
+359 KHDLKGQPK
-369 ECPRFRE
+369 ETLPKFKE
-376 VFKQGF
+376 VFQQGF
-382 HFIIP
+382 HFLIP
-387 PAVLVYLLIYSS
+387 PIILVYFLIYAN
-399 VTESRAAFWAI
+399 VTESRAAFWAV
-410 LSVPLASYLRKSTR
+410 LSVPLISYFRKSSR
-424 MSFKKIVRALE
+424 MSFKQILRALE
-435 RGALGF
+435 RGAIGF
-441 LPIAGV
+441 LPIVGV
-447 VVACNILVGMITLTG
+447 VVSCNILVGMITLTG

-471 IELSGN
+471 IELSGK
-477 SLFWLLFLTMIAS
+477 SLFLLLVLTMIAS

-509 VAPALTQMGVEPLA
+509 VAPALTQMGVDPLA

-577 VYNNA
+577 VYNKA
-582 LILKGELGDI
+582 LMLIGDLGEILAAI
-592 ILSAV
+592 V

-613 MFRPANI
+613 MFRPARI
-620 LERILFFVAALAL
+620 YERILFFVAAFAL
-633 IKPGWI
+633 ISPGWF
-639 SDLVGLGIFLGLVFL
+639 SDIGGIALLLCLAFMQKPTWAVDLYRRFKKPAVDMNGGLK
-654 QRPGFFGDVVRG
+654 
-666 VRQHR
+666 
-671 RSAG
+671 

>member
-1 MNRLY
+1 M
-6 GMPGPNEGNRF
+6 GQDAEG
-17 RMKDPADLQLKVA
+17 KKILEASA
-30 AAEEAVTAQEEEKS
+30 EASAAEQEEKS
-44 TRRKLKGSQGRLISV
+44 PKRKLSGGAAKAVTV
-59 IAILF
+59 IAVGF
-64 SLYQLATGY
+64 SLFQLLTGY
-73 FPLIAMYQRVFHVI
+73 APLIAMYQRVLHVA
-87 FAFTLIFLLFPFSA
+87 FAFSLIFLLYPLSR
-101 RQRRDRLSWE
+101 RQKKDRLSWD
-111 GIVFVGLLLY
+111 GILFVGLLLFLSY
-121 TSFFVLTHFIARAD
+121 YVLAHFIARAD

-140 PPVYELILG
+140 PPASELIFG
-149 GLLIVLTLEASRRT
+149 GVLIFLTLEASRRA
-163 TGWSLAI
+163 TGWSLPL
-170 FCIGSLLYARFGE
+170 FCVGSLLYARFGE
-183 WLPDVLGHPNYS
+183 WLPEVLGHPNYA

-227 FGTFMQESGAGTF
+227 FGTFMQVSGAGNF

-264 SLFGM
+264 SFFGL

-285 IPMMKKAGYKPH
+285 IPMMKRAGYKPH
-297 FAGAVESASGVG
+297 FAAAVESASGVG

-325 EILGVSYFAICK
+325 EILGVSYITICK
-337 AAVLSAILYYVAIF
+337 AALLSAILYYVAIF
-351 FIVDFEAV
+351 FMVDFEAV
-359 KHNLKGQPKA
+359 KYGLKGEPR
-369 ECPRFRE
+369 ELSPRFLE
-376 VFKQGF
+376 VFKEGF
-382 HFIIP
+382 HFLIP
-387 PAVLVYLLIYSS
+387 PAVLVYLLIFAH
-399 VTESRAAFWAI
+399 VTESRAAFWAVV
-410 LSVPLASYLRKSTR
+410 SVPLVSYLRKSTR
-424 MSFKKIVRALE
+424 MGPKQILEALE
-435 RGALGF
+435 RGARGY

-462 LGLQISSIL
+462 LGLQISTIL
-471 IELSGN
+471 IELSGQ
-477 SLFWLLFLTMIAS
+477 SLLVLLLLTMIAS
-490 LILGLGLPII
+490 LVLGLGLPII

-509 VAPALTQMGVEPLA
+509 VAPALIQMKVDPLA

-577 VYNNA
+577 VYNNS
-582 LILKGELGDI
+582 LLLKGNLGDI
-592 ILSAV
+592 FLSAA

-606 ACGIQGY
+606 ACGLQGY
-613 MFRPANI
+613 MFCPLKI
-620 LERILFFVAALAL
+620 HERTLLFVAAMAL
-633 IKPGWI
+633 IQPGEI
-639 SDLVGLGIFLGLVFL
+639 SDAVGILLLISVALM
-654 QRPGFFGDVVRG
+654 QRPSLLLDLFNRVKDAA
-666 VRQHR
+666 Q
-671 RSAG
+671 

>member
-1 MNRLY
+1 MA
-6 GMPGPNEGNRF
+6 E
-17 RMKDPADLQLKVA
+17 DPATNQPLKVPA
-30 AAEEAVTAQEEEKS
+30 NLLELQEDEKR
-44 TRRKLKGSQGRLISV
+44 TRQEVKGISRKVVSV
-59 IAILF
+59 IAVSF
-64 SLYQLATGY
+64 SLYQVITGY
-73 FPLIAMYQRVFHVI
+73 YPLVAMYQRLIHI
-87 FAFTLIFLLFPFSA
+87 AFAFTLIFLLYPFSGKGKKS
-101 RQRRDRLSWE
+101 RFTWDSVLWVVVVLYLSFY
-111 GIVFVGLLLY
+111 VA
-121 TSFFVLTHFIARAD
+121 THFISRSD
-135 QVGLE
+135 QIGLE
-140 PPVYELILG
+140 PPLFELILG
-149 GLLIVLTLEASRRT
+149 GLLILTCLEAARRT
-163 TGWSLAI
+163 TGWSLPI
-170 FCIGSLLYARFGE
+170 FCAASLLYARFGE
-183 WLPDVLGHPNYS
+183 WMPSVLGHPDYA

-207 EGIYGS
+207 EGIYGA

-227 FGTFMQESGAGTF
+227 FGTFMQESGAGNF

-264 SLFGM
+264 SMFGM

-325 EILGVSYFAICK
+325 EVLGVSYFSICK
-337 AAVLSAILYYVAIF
+337 AALLSAILYYGALF
-351 FIVDFEAV
+351 LIVDFEAV
-359 KHNLKGQPKA
+359 KHNLKGQPK
-369 ECPRFRE
+369 ESCPKFKE

-387 PAVLVYLLIYSS
+387 PVVLVYCLVYSHAS
-399 VTESRAAFWAI
+399 ESRAAFWAV
-410 LSVPLASYLRKSTR
+410 LSVPLVSFLRPSTR
-424 MSFKKIVRALE
+424 MSFKKILGALE
-435 RGALGF
+435 KGALVA
-441 LPIAGV
+441 LPLIGIV
-447 VVACNILVGMITLTG
+447 VSCNILVGMITLTG

-471 IELSGN
+471 IELSGQ
-477 SLFWLLFLTMIAS
+477 SLLVLLMLTMVAS

-509 VAPALTQMGVEPLA
+509 VAPALVNMGVLPLA

-546 VAAGIAGADMMR
+546 IAAGIAEADMMR

-577 VYNNA
+577 VFNPA
-582 LILKGELGDI
+582 LLLHGEWGEILLAAI
-592 ILSAV
+592 

-613 MFRPANI
+613 MFRATNI
-620 LERILFFVAALAL
+620 IERVLFFIAALAL
-633 IKPGWI
+633 IYPGWI
-639 SDLVGLGIFLGLVFL
+639 SDLAGLGIFIGLLFIQKPTFL
-654 QRPGFFGDVVRG
+654 VDLYKTFKRPAPGIKGHF
-666 VRQHR
+666 
-671 RSAG
+671 

>member
-1 MNRLY
+1 
-6 GMPGPNEGNRF
+6 
-17 RMKDPADLQLKVA
+17 MKTATEIEEKLEA
-30 AAEEAVTAQEEEKS
+30 ATKAMVAQEEEKS
-44 TRRKLKGSQGRLISV
+44 TRRSVKGAAGKAISV
-59 IAILF
+59 IAICF
-64 SLYQLATGY
+64 SLFQLVTGY
-73 FPLIAMYQRVFHVI
+73 FPLIAMYQRLIHVVFG
-87 FAFTLIFLLFPFSA
+87 FTLIFLLFPFSA
-101 RQRRDRLSWE
+101 KQRRDRLTWD
-111 GIVFVGLLLY
+111 GFLLVGVLLFISY
-121 TSFFVLTHFIARAD
+121 YVVTHFIARAD
-135 QVGLE
+135 SVGLE
-140 PPVYELILG
+140 PPLFELVLG
-149 GLLIVLTLEASRRT
+149 GVLIFLTLEASRRT

-170 FCIGSLLYARFGE
+170 FCVGSLIYARFGE

-207 EGIYGS
+207 EGIYGA
-213 LTGISATFIFLFVL
+213 LTGIAATFIFLFVL

-285 IPMMKKAGYKPH
+285 IPMMKRAGYKPH

-325 EILGVSYFAICK
+325 EILGVSYYAICK

-359 KHNLKGQPKA
+359 KYNLRGQPKS
-369 ECPRFRE
+369 ECPKFWE
-376 VFKQGF
+376 VFRSGF
-382 HFIIP
+382 HFLIP
-387 PAVLVYLLIYSS
+387 PGVLVYLLIYSH

-410 LSVPLASYLRKSTR
+410 IAVVGASYLRKSTR
-424 MSFKKIVRALE
+424 MSAPKILRALE

-546 VAAGIAGADMMR
+546 VAAGIAGADMMK

-582 LILKGELGDI
+582 LLLKGDLSEI
-592 ILSAV
+592 ILSAI

-613 MFRPANI
+613 MFRPAKI
-620 LERILFFVAALAL
+620 YERVLFFVAAIGL

-639 SDLVGLGIFLGLVFL
+639 SDLVGLGILAILAFM
-654 QRPGFFGDVVRG
+654 QRPTFIPDLFKRAKGPASEIKGDG
-666 VRQHR
+666 
-671 RSAG
+671 